1 MSSLLILTGA
11 AGVICTL
18 AALVGVGLVAAGRGQ
33 TGMALLSVAAMVVII
48 ALTLIGVGYADML
61 WEGRS

>member
-1 MSSLLILTGA
+1 M
-11 AGVICTL
+11 